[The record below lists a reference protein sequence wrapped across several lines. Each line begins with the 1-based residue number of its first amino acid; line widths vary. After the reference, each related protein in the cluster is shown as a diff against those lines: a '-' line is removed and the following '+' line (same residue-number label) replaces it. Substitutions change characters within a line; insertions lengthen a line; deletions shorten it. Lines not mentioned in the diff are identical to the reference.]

1 MPHSSLAIANEFL
14 RRAREIDRSL
24 TQMKLQKLVYI
35 AHGWCLAFSKSPL
48 IEDRIEAWEFGPVI
62 RRLYDATS
70 RYGRSPV
77 SRFIKWGDDTPFRSD
92 DGEEAFDQL
101 SDPEQRIVDDIWEHY
116 GDLEAFQLSDLTHQD
131 GTSWAQVFE
140 HGKNR
145 VISDESIREHFAAL
159 ADKDAV

>member
-77 SRFIKWGDDTPFRSD
+77 SRFIKWGDDTPFSRHSPDAIQIRGNRTTVPPPRELYPFRSHPM
-92 DGEEAFDQL
+92 A
-101 SDPEQRIVDDIWEHY
+101 
-116 GDLEAFQLSDLTHQD
+116 
-131 GTSWAQVFE
+131 
-140 HGKNR
+140 
-145 VISDESIREHFAAL
+145 
-159 ADKDAV
+159 